1 MRKLEIQIHSIT
13 LLLAFIKSNCIQTK
27 NKSKTYIDGDGR
39 CEILVVPIAT
49 EAEEFFLVE
58 MNLHI
63 TEYFFRDFLQLLRRL
78 PHI

>member
-13 LLLAFIKSNCIQTK
+13 LLLVFIKSNCVQAK

-49 EAEEFFLVE
+49 EAEKFFLVE

-63 TEYFFRDFLQLLRRL
+63 TQYFFRDFLQLFRRL
-78 PHI
+78 P